1 MQDLGSKPCIL
12 CLTPVTVSSQAV
24 GVRAALDV
32 HSSARGRRVDSGR
45 QRRTRFS
52 SRGGRVR
59 DVAACLLFPTC
70 LSPCVFLQVACAVPS
85 GVRLSVCRRHTW
97 VGERGG

>member
-1 MQDLGSKPCIL
+1 M
-12 CLTPVTVSSQAV
+12 
-24 GVRAALDV
+24 
-32 HSSARGRRVDSGR
+32 DSGR

-59 DVAACLLFPTC
+59 DVAASLLFPMC
-70 LSPCVFLQVACAVPS
+70 LSPCVFLQMVCAVPS

-97 VGERGG
+97 VGERGGRARASLCYSRLEGLRSGEH